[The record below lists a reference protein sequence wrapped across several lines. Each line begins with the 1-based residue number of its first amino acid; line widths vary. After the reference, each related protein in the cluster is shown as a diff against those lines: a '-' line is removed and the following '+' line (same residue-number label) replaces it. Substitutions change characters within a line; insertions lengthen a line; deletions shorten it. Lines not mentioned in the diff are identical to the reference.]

1 MSELTLEGRKIKDL
15 KDPESPDGG
24 LKYNPSGRK
33 ALKMKKNNLD
43 DLTMEQQIV
52 ELNLDLSSVV
62 LTALQGDE
70 KGEYRSLLSLLDKLL
85 KKRSLKL
92 KEKEKN
98 NLKEKVELI
107 MDQLFDLKIKTSS
120 ETAIQEI
127 NDLLD
132 IAEKISISLY

>member
-1 MSELTLEGRKIKDL
+1 
-15 KDPESPDGG
+15 
-24 LKYNPSGRK
+24 
-33 ALKMKKNNLD
+33 MKKNLD
-43 DLTMEQQIV
+43 DLMLEQQIV

-62 LTALQGDE
+62 LTALRGDN
-70 KGEYRSLLSLLDKLL
+70 KGEYASLLSLLDKLL

-92 KEKEKN
+92 NEKEKN
-98 NLKEKVELI
+98 NLKEKVELV
-107 MDQLFDLKIKTSS
+107 MDQLFDLKIEAPS

>member
-1 MSELTLEGRKIKDL
+1 
-15 KDPESPDGG
+15 
-24 LKYNPSGRK
+24 
-33 ALKMKKNNLD
+33 MKKNLDNL
-43 DLTMEQQIV
+43 TVEQQII
-52 ELNLDLSSVV
+52 EFNLDLSSVI
-62 LTALQGDE
+62 LLALRGDD
-70 KGEYRSLLSLLDKLL
+70 KGEYASLLSLLDKLL

-92 KEKEKN
+92 KEKEKE

-107 MDQLFDLKIKTSS
+107 MDQLFDLKIEAPS

>member
-1 MSELTLEGRKIKDL
+1 MKTRSK
-15 KDPESPDGG
+15 SPDGG
-24 LKYNPSGRK
+24 QTNLSGRK
-33 ALKMKKNNLD
+33 VNKMKNLD
-43 DLTMEQQIV
+43 DLMLEQQIV

-62 LTALQGDE
+62 LMALRGDE

-107 MDQLFDLKIKTSS
+107 MDQLFDLKIEAPS

>member
-1 MSELTLEGRKIKDL
+1 
-15 KDPESPDGG
+15 
-24 LKYNPSGRK
+24 
-33 ALKMKKNNLD
+33 MKKNLD
-43 DLTMEQQIV
+43 DLMLEQQIV

-62 LTALQGDE
+62 LTALRGDN
-70 KGEYRSLLSLLDKLL
+70 KGEYASLLSLLDKLL

-92 KEKEKN
+92 NEKEKN
-98 NLKEKVELI
+98 NLKEKVELV
-107 MDQLFDLKIKTSS
+107 MDQLFDLKIETPS

>member
-1 MSELTLEGRKIKDL
+1 MKTRSK
-15 KDPESPDGG
+15 SPDGG
-24 LKYNPSGRK
+24 QTNLSGRK
-33 ALKMKKNNLD
+33 VNKMKNLD
-43 DLTMEQQIV
+43 DLMLEQQIV
-52 ELNLDLSSVV
+52 ELNLDLSSIV
-62 LTALQGDE
+62 LMALRGDE

-107 MDQLFDLKIKTSS
+107 IDQLFDLKIKTSS
-120 ETAIQEI
+120 ETAIEEI

-132 IAEKISISLY
+132 IAERINISLY

>member
-1 MSELTLEGRKIKDL
+1 
-15 KDPESPDGG
+15 
-24 LKYNPSGRK
+24 
-33 ALKMKKNNLD
+33 MKKFNLD

-62 LTALQGDE
+62 LMALRGDE
-70 KGEYRSLLSLLDKLL
+70 KGEYKSLLMLLDKLL
-85 KKRSLKL
+85 KKRSLEL
-92 KEKEKN
+92 KEKEKE

-120 ETAIQEI
+120 KTAIQEI